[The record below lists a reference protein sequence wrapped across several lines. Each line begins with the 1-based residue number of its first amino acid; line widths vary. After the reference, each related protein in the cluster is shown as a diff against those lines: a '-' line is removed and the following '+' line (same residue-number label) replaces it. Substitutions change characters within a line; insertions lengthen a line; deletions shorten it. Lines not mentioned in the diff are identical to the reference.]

1 MKKSSYKN
9 GDLVT
14 IVSPYFYVTNDGY
27 LKKMPEEV
35 QYATEYRLVSGQLER
50 ESTQIPYGSI
60 CMIVDS
66 IHGTVMFNKM
76 IVMIPKNSIKKI

>member
-1 MKKSSYKN
+1 MKKSPYIN

-14 IVSPYFYVTNDGY
+14 VVSPYVYVTNDGH
-27 LKKMPEEV
+27 LKKMPEEA
-35 QYATEYRLVSGQLER
+35 QYAAGYRLVSGQLER

-66 IHGTVMFNKM
+66 VHGTVMFDKM